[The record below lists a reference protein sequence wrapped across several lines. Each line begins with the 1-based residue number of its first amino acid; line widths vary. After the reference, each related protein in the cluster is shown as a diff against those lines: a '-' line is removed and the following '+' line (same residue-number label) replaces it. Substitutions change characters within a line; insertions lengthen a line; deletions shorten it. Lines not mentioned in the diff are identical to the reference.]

1 MEGKKTDQADVLCR
15 ALASIA
21 EYEREAARK
30 AQRQHPLLLAQ
41 LRGLGVTRVAADYD
55 GYGDS
60 GQFEGVRLYRA
71 AEDIGETLDAR
82 IVDAVRDHFY
92 DLLEVR
98 HGGWENN
105 DGAFGEFVWNLETD
119 QLSQSHSTRF
129 METSTE
135 SYESLDDVFSRVGGA
150 S

>member
-1 MEGKKTDQADVLCR
+1 MDSKKTDQLDVLTR

-21 EYEREAARK
+21 DYERQAARK

-41 LRGLGVTRVAADYD
+41 LRALGVTRVAAEYD
-55 GYGDS
+55 GGGDS
-60 GQFEGVRLYRA
+60 GQFESVQLYRQ
-71 AEDIGETLDAR
+71 AEEIGETLDAR

-105 DGAFGEFVWNLETD
+105 DGAFGEFVWDVETD
-119 QLSQSHSTRF
+119 QLSHEHSMRY

-135 SYESLDDVFSRVGGA
+135 SYETLDDVFARVGGA